1 MRTTRTRPRPE
12 APAALPARPRDD
24 AVPPVTQ
31 HAPGGTASSR
41 AGDRRRLRIDLAYDG
56 APFAGFARQ
65 PDQVTV
71 QGELERVLV
80 RMLDQEVDLTVAG
93 RTDRGVHALGQVV
106 HLDVDVATPRS
117 RRVLGDLVVA
127 RDRLDHQVGPAITIW
142 AVRAVSGRF
151 DARFSATA
159 RRYRYRLVDA
169 AAADPIRRHDRWHV
183 PGPLAVPAMR
193 AAARELLG
201 EHDLASFCRQAPG
214 RTTVRRLD
222 RISITR
228 PVAGRIDVVLEAPAF
243 CHQQVRS
250 ILGCLVEVGRGRRE
264 PAWLGTVLRARDR
277 QAAARV
283 APPHG
288 LTLEQVRYGRGWP
301 AAPPP
306 WVVQR

>member
-1 MRTTRTRPRPE
+1 MEPMP
-12 APAALPARPRDD
+12 
-24 AVPPVTQ
+24 
-31 HAPGGTASSR
+31 HASATASSH
-41 AGDRRRLRIDLAYDG
+41 AGVRLRVDLAYDG

-71 QGELERVLV
+71 QGELERALA
-80 RMLDQEVDLTVAG
+80 RLLDQDVALTVAG
-93 RTDRGVHALGQVV
+93 RTDRGVHALAQVV
-106 HLDVDVATPRS
+106 HLDVDPGVARAERALADLS
-117 RRVLGDLVVA
+117 VL
-127 RDRLDHQVGPAITIW
+127 RDRLDQQLGPAIAIW
-142 AVRAVSGRF
+142 AVRRVGPGF

-169 AAADPIRRHDRWHV
+169 LASDPIHRHDRWHV
-183 PGPLAVPAMR
+183 PGPLAVAAMR
-193 AAARELLG
+193 RAAHQLLG
-201 EHDLASFCRQAPG
+201 EHDLTSFCRQAPG

-228 PVAGRIDVVLEAPAF
+228 TEPGRVDVVLEGPAF

-250 ILGCLVEVGRGRRE
+250 IVGCLVEVGRGRKD
-264 PAWLGTVLRARDR
+264 PAWLGEVLRARDR

-306 WVVQR
+306 PQRPRRPAG